1 MQHYEC
7 HDRGNTGE
15 LEERESGI
23 KPSQRRHFKST
34 SFFFFF
40 QVHFLEEVI
49 TKQSWRYPSKEMQ
62 EGHFVIKQHN
72 VCRDYLKISFIRGL
86 SVRWKLG
93 C

>member
-1 MQHYEC
+1 M
-7 HDRGNTGE
+7 NAMTGE
-15 LEERESGI
+15 TQVNWKNGRVVSNPAKDGI
-23 KPSQRRHFKST
+23 SSPLL
-34 SFFFFF
+34 FFFFF